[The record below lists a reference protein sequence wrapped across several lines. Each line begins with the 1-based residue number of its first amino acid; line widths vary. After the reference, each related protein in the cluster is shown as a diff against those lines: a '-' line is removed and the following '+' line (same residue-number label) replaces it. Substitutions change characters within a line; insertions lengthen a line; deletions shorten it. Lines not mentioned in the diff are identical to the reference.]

1 MNILLI
7 NHYAGSP
14 RHGMEYRPYYLAREW
29 VREGHRVTIIAAS
42 FSHLRANN
50 PVLNGVVTEESI
62 DGIRYIW
69 LKTPIYHGNGIGRI
83 FNMLQFVIRLR
94 TYIKTLMAHERI
106 DAVIASSTYPLD
118 IYPARLIQKEQKARL
133 IFEVHDLWPLSPMEL
148 GNIPAWHPYIMVMQK
163 AENDAYRYCDHVV
176 SILPCAEPH
185 MRNHGLKP
193 NKFTAIPNGISVDEW
208 QKYDDDLPDEHK
220 KLLLKLKNNKKI
232 IVGYAGAHGIANSL
246 DTLLEAVILFKETD
260 LYFVLVGQG
269 QEKERLRKYAEEH
282 NLVNITFLPP
292 VIKPQI
298 PALLQFFDICY
309 IGLQREPLFRF
320 GVSPNKLMDYMMAA
334 KPIIYA
340 IEAGNDPVQDAGCGI
355 SVPPEDPQAIADA
368 IRTLASMSVAEREAM
383 GQRGKEYVMKHHD
396 YKILAKQF
404 LKVLEG

>member
-29 VREGHRVTIIAAS
+29 VKEGHRVTIIAAS
-42 FSHLRANN
+42 FSHLRTNN
-50 PVLNGVVTEESI
+50 PVLERGVTEESI

-83 FNMLQFVIRLR
+83 FNMLHFVIRLR
-94 TYIKTLMAHERI
+94 TCIKTIMAHERI

-118 IYPARLIQKEQKARL
+118 IYPARLIQKKQKARL

-148 GNIPAWHPYIMVMQK
+148 GNIPAWHPYIMLMQK
-163 AENDAYRYCDHVV
+163 AENYAYRYCDHVV
-176 SILPCAEPH
+176 SILPCAEAH
-185 MRNHGLKP
+185 MLKHGLKP
-193 NKFTAIPNGISVDEW
+193 NKFTAITNGIYSDEW
-208 QKYDDDLPDEHK
+208 QMYHGDLPDEHTNLFLQLK
-220 KLLLKLKNNKKI
+220 KNKRI
-232 IVGYAGAHGIANSL
+232 IIGYAGAHGIANSL
-246 DTLLEAVILFKETD
+246 DTLLEAVTLFRGTD
-260 LYFVLVGQG
+260 FYFVLVGQG
-269 QEKERLRKYAEEH
+269 QEKERLQEYAEKY
-282 NLVNITFLPP
+282 NLENVTFLPP

-320 GVSPNKLMDYMMAA
+320 GISPNKLMDYMMAA

-340 IEAGNDPVQDAGCGI
+340 IEAGNDPVKEAGCGI
-355 SVPPEDPQAIADA
+355 SVAPEDPQAIADA
-368 IRTLASMSVAEREAM
+368 IQSLAGMSEAEREAM

>member
-69 LKTPIYHGNGIGRI
+69 LKTPAYQGNGIGRI

-176 SILPCAEPH
+176 SILPCAETH

-208 QKYDDDLPDEHK
+208 QKYHGELPNEHK
-220 KLLLKLKNNKKI
+220 NLLLQLKNNRKI
-232 IVGYAGAHGIANSL
+232 VIGYAGAFGIANSL
-246 DTLLEAVILFKETD
+246 NTVIDAAKLCDNKNVV
-260 LYFVLVGQG
+260 FVLVGQG
-269 QEKERLRKYAEEH
+269 PEKGQLQTK
-282 NLVNITFLPP
+282 VNKHCLSNVFFLPP
-292 VIKPQI
+292 VNKTLI
-298 PALLQFFDICY
+298 PSLLNSFDGCI
-309 IGLQREPLFRF
+309 ITWQRNRLYRF
-320 GVSPNKLMDYMMAA
+320 GISPNKLMDYMMAG
-334 KPIIYA
+334 KPIIHA
-340 IEAGNDPVQDAGCGI
+340 VEAGNDPVQDAGCGI

-383 GQRGKEYVMKHHD
+383 GQRGKEYIMKHHD

>member
-69 LKTPIYHGNGIGRI
+69 LKTPAYQGNGIGRI

-176 SILPCAEPH
+176 SILPCAETH

-340 IEAGNDPVQDAGCGI
+340 IEAGNDPVKEAGCGI

>member
-69 LKTPIYHGNGIGRI
+69 LKTPAYQGNGIGRI

-176 SILPCAEPH
+176 SILPCAETH

-193 NKFTAIPNGISVDEW
+193 NKFTAIPNGICVNEW

-340 IEAGNDPVQDAGCGI
+340 IEAGNDPVKEAGCGI